1 MAAAHIVSLDIDN
14 HRGNLD
20 VVPEPHELGHQ
31 RDSRSGGASHRARP
45 SPSGQLA
52 EPTGVED
59 LDVIVEEH
67 EQLASSGPGAPVVHR
82 RVIERLIP
90 PDHGE
95 RKALSL
101 VPPFVRGRALTVVD
115 DDDVERRVVGG
126 TQPGEE
132 LLQQRPVVAC
142 GDDD

>member
-1 MAAAHIVSLDIDN
+1 
-14 HRGNLD
+14 
-20 VVPEPHELGHQ
+20 
-31 RDSRSGGASHRARP
+31 
-45 SPSGQLA
+45 
-52 EPTGVED
+52 PTCVED

-67 EQLASSGPGAPVVHR
+67 EQVASSSPGAPVVHR

-101 VPPFVRGRALTVVD
+101 VPLFVRGRALTVVD
-115 DDDVERRVVGG
+115 DDDVERPAVVV

-132 LLQQRPVVAC
+132 LVHRVTEDSGGTWAMRSGCTALGTVCQASSSGPTAKLPVV
-142 GDDD
+142 